1 MAAFYTWMPDENLR
15 SAVKDALVAL
25 GVLQQD
31 EPLTQEAMQALTRLE
46 YKGGIADL
54 TGLEHAT
61 NLERLSLSDNAIS
74 DITPLTGLT
83 NLRLLYLGGTDISD
97 FTPLERLA
105 LAQQQIGRA
114 PVKVTYW

>member
-1 MAAFYTWMPDENLR
+1 MPDVRLR

-25 GVLQQD
+25 GVLRPA
-31 EPLTQEAMQALTRLE
+31 EPLTPQAMQALTRLE

-83 NLRLLYLGGTDISD
+83 NLRRLDLRYNDISD
-97 FTPLERLA
+97 ITPLERLA
-105 LAQQQIGRA
+105 LAQQQIGRV
-114 PVKVTYW
+114 PVKVTY